1 MKSSNSA
8 AELAELKAINA
19 QLHEDNR
26 VAKDAILKLK
36 NEIESLKE
44 QFRLFQH
51 QRFAKDRAVPV
62 QQSDLFFN
70 EAEMAAEAE
79 STTGEE
85 TGTDE
90 VSSDSATVK
99 GYTRRRGGRRPL
111 PEHLPRVDVI
121 HDLPESE
128 KVCPQD
134 GRPLE
139 RIGEEVSEQL
149 DIIPAKIQVIRN
161 IRIKYGCRACEQ
173 AVKTAPL
180 PPQPIPKSNASPGL
194 LAYIATAKYVDGLPL
209 YRLEKI
215 LDRYGVEVPRSTS
228 GAWMIRVSE
237 LFTPLMNLLRD
248 RLLSSHY
255 LHMDET
261 TVQVLK

>member
-139 RIGEEVSEQL
+139 RIGEEVSEQP
-149 DIIPAKIQVIRN
+149 DIIPAKIQVIRH
-161 IRIKYGCRACEQ
+161 IRIKYGCRVSTATHPDG
-173 AVKTAPL
+173 KTH
-180 PPQPIPKSNASPGL
+180 SNNQ
-194 LAYIATAKYVDGLPL
+194 IT
-209 YRLEKI
+209 
-215 LDRYGVEVPRSTS
+215 
-228 GAWMIRVSE
+228 
-237 LFTPLMNLLRD
+237 
-248 RLLSSHY
+248 
-255 LHMDET
+255 
-261 TVQVLK
+261 